1 MDDKRNP
8 EILRKLT
15 NFIDEYNNQYKKG
28 GQAKVSRETGL
39 STSTL
44 SQYINGSYATPWG
57 IEPKI
62 EEYLNTANNASKY
75 FSMPNYIPTSI
86 SEDIY
91 QSIRNAHLTSSIII
105 EYGDAGIGKTKAALK
120 YCDDHVTNTIMIT
133 ANPCKKTQSSILRE
147 LCHSLS
153 VPTRGGAD
161 MFDDIAAH
169 LAGHKLLIIDEA
181 QNLTIT
187 AIETLRA
194 LWDLPTTEFGM
205 VFIGNHAVVGNTR
218 GRHAEQFAQL
228 NNRIKRRP
236 VRTVRDVKRSDI
248 ELLFPEI
255 TDDEKSVTFLFEIAK
270 SLEGI
275 RGVTNLYVNAM
286 RNGDV
291 TYKGLYAAAK
301 DMRMELSY
309 H

>member
-1 MDDKRNP
+1 MEDKRNH
-8 EILRKLT
+8 EILDRLVKY
-15 NFIDEYNNQYKKG
+15 ISEYNEQYKKG
-28 GQAKVSRETGL
+28 GQAKVCRETGL
-39 STSTL
+39 SATTL
-44 SQYINGSYATPWG
+44 SQYISGNYATPWG

-62 EEYLNTANNASKY
+62 EEYLNTAKKASEY
-75 FSMPNYIPTSI
+75 FAMPEYVPTSI
-86 SEDIY
+86 SENIY

-120 YCDDHVTNTIMIT
+120 YCNDHVTNTIMIT
-133 ANPCKKTQSSILRE
+133 ANPCKKTQSGILRE
-147 LCHSLS
+147 LCRSLS
-153 VPTRGGAD
+153 IPTRGGAD
-161 MFDDIAAH
+161 MFDDISAR
-169 LAGHKLLIIDEA
+169 LSGHKLVIVDEA

-236 VRTVRDVKRSDI
+236 VRTTRDVKRSDI

-255 TDDEKSVTFLFEIAK
+255 TDDSKSVDFLFEIAK
-270 SLEGI
+270 SLESI

-286 RNGDV
+286 RNGDI
-291 TYKGLYAAAK
+291 TYKGLYAVAK

>member
-1 MDDKRNP
+1 MEDKRNA
-8 EILRKLT
+8 EILKRL
-15 NFIDEYNNQYKKG
+15 IDYISEYNEKYKKG
-28 GQAKVSRETGL
+28 GQAKVCRETGL
-39 STSTL
+39 SAATL

-62 EEYLNTANNASKY
+62 EEYLNTAKKASEY
-75 FSMPNYIPTSI
+75 FTMPEYVPTSI

-120 YCDDHVTNTIMIT
+120 YCSDHGTNTIMIT
-133 ANPCKKTQSSILRE
+133 ANPCKKTQSGILRE
-147 LCHSLS
+147 LCRSLS
-153 VPTRGGAD
+153 IPTRGGAD
-161 MFDDIAAH
+161 MFDDISAR
-169 LAGHKLLIIDEA
+169 LAGHKLVIVDEA
-181 QNLTIT
+181 QSLTIT

-194 LWDLPTTEFGM
+194 LWDMPTTEFGM
-205 VFIGNHAVVGNTR
+205 VLIGNHAVVGNTR

-236 VRTVRDVKRSDI
+236 VRTTRDVSRNDI

-255 TDDEKSVTFLFEIAK
+255 TDDLRSVEFMLEIAR

-275 RGVTNLYVNAM
+275 RGVANLYINAM